1 MFYLVTYYD
10 DGSIDI
16 NYLGERCDTDKSCQ
30 TTIGISEKSD
40 IIKLNCGA
48 PGGGREGGGG
58 SGNNEIDKIINNITD
73 PCLNELVSKLQNANK
88 LTNSIGEILQ
98 NVFGKN
104 EKIILNFSQDD
115 DLKDKNGE
123 DAYGK
128 SYVDLNGVYQTKL
141 NARLLNKDFSEERQT
156 ATIMH
161 EVLHDY
167 FNNKMQEELK
177 TYIPN
182 QHTFMLGYINQMAS
196 SLEDLYPQLRQNP
209 NLALSL
215 AFNALESSVFR
226 GDSKNLSL
234 IEQSADGKIPPQL
247 YIEAVER
254 SVLNNIST
262 CQALAIQANGA
273 KSNLG
278 TKPCTTSNINNN

>member
-73 PCLNELVSKLQNANK
+73 PCLKELVSKLQNANK

-115 DLKDKNGE
+115 DLKNSKGE
-123 DAYGK
+123 DLYGE
-128 SYVDLNGVYQTKL
+128 SYVDNNGVYQTKL
-141 NARLLNKDFSEERQT
+141 NARLLNNDFSEERQT
-156 ATIMH
+156 LTIMH

-167 FNNKMQEELK
+167 FNNKIQEELK

-182 QHTFMLGYINQMAS
+182 QHTFMLRYINQMATT
-196 SLEDLYPQLRQNP
+196 LEDLYPQLRQNP
-209 NLALSL
+209 NLALAL
-215 AFNALESSVFR
+215 VFDDLESSVFR
-226 GDSKNLSL
+226 GDSKLS
-234 IEQSADGKIPPQL
+234 IFEQSAEGKIPRQL
-247 YIEAVER
+247 YDDAVGL
-254 SVLNNIST
+254 SVFKNVST
-262 CQALAIQANGA
+262 YQALAIQAKGA

-278 TKPCTTSNINNN
+278 TKPCTTSNVNNN